1 MAQALGGDRAVKP
14 EVRQLSV
21 VIPTYRRESALINC
35 VQSILEGS
43 ELPSE
48 ILIVGREG
56 GTGHVSRELVAQISG
71 GERAVIAN

>member
-1 MAQALGGDRAVKP
+1 VSRKVWANRAVKP

-35 VQSILEGS
+35 VQSILQGS